1 MRLALIDGEAV
12 VEPTALPAS
21 PRRQASDLSRSAM
34 SQLTKDQRTQEYYTA
49 LGAAISAWQN
59 LEGNMAHIYATAVQP
74 RSAHV
79 V

>member
-1 MRLALIDGEAV
+1 
-12 VEPTALPAS
+12 
-21 PRRQASDLSRSAM
+21 M
-34 SQLTKDQRTQEYYTA
+34 SQLTKDQKTQEYYTA

-59 LEGNMAHIYATAVQP
+59 LEGNMALIYATAVQP